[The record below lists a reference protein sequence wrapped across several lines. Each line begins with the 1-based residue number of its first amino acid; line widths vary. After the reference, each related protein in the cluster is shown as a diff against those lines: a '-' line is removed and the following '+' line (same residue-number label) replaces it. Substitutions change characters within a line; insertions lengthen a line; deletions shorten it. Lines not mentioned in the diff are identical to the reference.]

1 MALIKDILV
10 VFKISDIL
18 RFPVLKG
25 FSPFHLRK
33 MAAAVDNTWFDEQ
46 MRFLLHNSETLHNTQ
61 CQIFNHN
68 NTFSKYIQTT
78 VLMPGAARKTR
89 IYVHRLSYI
98 VHTRNFD
105 IFNRHMHVSHLCHNT
120 HCINIQ
126 HLSYEPQHV
135 NNNRQR
141 CKIRQPKTCLG
152 HGAYPDCVF

>member
-1 MALIKDILV
+1 MAVGDAGLYQY
-10 VFKISDIL
+10 FCNTSCISC
-18 RFPVLKG
+18 PVQASPTLPG
-25 FSPFHLRK
+25 FF
-33 MAAAVDNTWFDEQ
+33 
-46 MRFLLHNSETLHNTQ
+46 FLLHNSETLHNTQ